1 MVLYHPL
8 AWDQIVLLQLMS
20 PGTDTKEGLGHA
32 TFIEQEII
40 SCKIVLSPDL
50 AVPGRALDRVVVEP
64 NIEGRLQHLSTQ
76 KMYWTAAFSG
86 PA

>member
-50 AVPGRALDRVVVEP
+50 AVPGHTLDREV
-64 NIEGRLQHLSTQ
+64 GTQ
-76 KMYWTAAFSG
+76 Y
-86 PA
+86 